1 MSKRCPDCGFVNDDS
16 RIYCGS
22 CGELL
27 DANLR
32 LIKKLNEQTSNPQ
45 KSVTQTPPPR
55 QEPAPAPTRTPDND
69 EPLSKLARE
78 KKKSNAALWIVLGI
92 ALVVV
97 GAIIVLLSL

>member
-27 DANLR
+27 DPNLR
-32 LIKKLNEQTSNPQ
+32 LIKKLNDQTANPP
-45 KSVTQTPPPR
+45 KPAAQTPPPK
-55 QEPAPAPTRTPDND
+55 QEPVRAAPASDFD
-69 EPLSKLARE
+69 DAPLDKLAS

-92 ALVVV
+92 AVVAVGVIILV
-97 GAIIVLLSL
+97 LSL